1 MTTEYDRER
10 SGQSEAIEE
19 AEGPHNADAVEEQDF
34 ALRNTM
40 MSNALPNSAQPAAGA
55 IVGAERADTELGM
68 QPETDEE
75 LFGADEDD
83 RAAAIEADAE
93 RRTETGTDI

>member
-1 MTTEYDRER
+1 MTTEYDREHSR
-10 SGQSEAIEE
+10 QSEANDE
-19 AEGPHNADAVEEQDF
+19 EGPHNADAVEEQDF

-40 MSNALPNSAQPAAGA
+40 MSNALPNTGQPAAGA
-55 IVGAERADTELGM
+55 IVGSEGDLGM

-75 LFGADEDD
+75 IVGGDDED
-83 RAAAIEADAE
+83 RAAAIEFAVK